1 MKSTKKIISFHSE
14 DQGELDKRKKFIKK
28 GDPKSHPIWRNESV
42 CLKCTKQL
50 VKLANATKKD
60 IHILHITTAEEIELL
75 NKNKKFIS
83 YEVTPQ
89 HLVLSSPSCY
99 NKLGTLAQMNP
110 AIRSSR
116 HQNRLR
122 KALKNN
128 EIDIIG
134 SDHAPHTLTEKK
146 QKYPDSPSGMPGVQT
161 LMPLLLNEV
170 SKKTISINN
179 VVELTSFNPIKRFKV
194 KDKGLIK
201 EGYDADF
208 TFVDLSMTKKISNKL
223 IQSKCGWTPFHGMK
237 VTGWPVGTMINGNKV
252 FWNEKI
258 IGKPIGKP
266 VKFN

>member
-1 MKSTKKIISFHSE
+1 
-14 DQGELDKRKKFIKK
+14 
-28 GDPKSHPIWRNESV
+28 
-42 CLKCTKQL
+42 
-50 VKLANATKKD
+50 
-60 IHILHITTAEEIELL
+60 
-75 NKNKKFIS
+75 
-83 YEVTPQ
+83 
-89 HLVLSSPSCY
+89 
-99 NKLGTLAQMNP
+99 
-110 AIRSSR
+110 
-116 HQNRLR
+116 
-122 KALKNN
+122 
-128 EIDIIG
+128 
-134 SDHAPHTLTEKK
+134 
-146 QKYPDSPSGMPGVQT
+146 
-161 LMPLLLNEV
+161 MPLLLNEV
-170 SKKTISINN
+170 SKKTISITN